1 MRKCVLIVGFLLAS
15 TLAIAQGPAD
25 FARVLDG
32 ATPQRGLYPV
42 NEDAQKQIAI
52 ALAKAKAERKRLLLV
67 FGADWCYDCH
77 VLEKAFQSRELSSVV
92 KNNFLVL
99 HINIGRGEA
108 NRDLQRKYDI
118 DVDKGV
124 PAIAV
129 LDSRG
134 RMVNSPSHEKISA
147 ARRMTYAQLAD
158 TLHQWKSN
166 PPLAA
171 NR

>member
-1 MRKCVLIVGFLLAS
+1 MRNRVLI
-15 TLAIAQGPAD
+15 AIAVLTSALAVGQGPAD
-25 FARVLDG
+25 FARVLDS

-42 NEDAQKQIAI
+42 NEDAQEKITA
-52 ALAKAKAERKRLLLV
+52 ALTKARSERKRVLLV

-77 VLEKAFQSRELSSVV
+77 VLERAFQSRELSNIV

-108 NRDLQRKYDI
+108 NRDLQSKYGVDA
-118 DVDKGV
+118 DKGV

-129 LDSRG
+129 LDSHG
-134 RMVNSPSHEKISA
+134 RMVNSPAHDKISA

-158 TLHQWKSN
+158 ALNQWKSN
-166 PPLAA
+166 PRTATT
-171 NR
+171 R

>member
-1 MRKCVLIVGFLLAS
+1 MRKSVLIVGFLLAS
-15 TLAIAQGPAD
+15 ALAFAQGPAD
-25 FARVLDG
+25 FARVLDP

-42 NEDAQKQIAI
+42 NEDAQRQIAS
-52 ALAKAKAERKRLLLV
+52 ALTKAKTDRKRVLLV

-77 VLEKAFQSRELSSVV
+77 VLEKAFRSRELSNIVQ
-92 KNNFLVL
+92 NHFLVL

-108 NRDLQRKYDI
+108 NRDLQSKYDI

-134 RMVNSPSHEKISA
+134 RMVNSPAHDKISA

-158 TLHQWKSN
+158 ALNHWKSS
-166 PPLAA
+166 PPVAA
-171 NR
+171 TR

>member
-15 TLAIAQGPAD
+15 ALSFAQGPAD
-25 FARVLDG
+25 FARVLDS

-42 NEDAQKQIAI
+42 NENAQEQIAS
-52 ALAKAKAERKRLLLV
+52 ALAKAKSERKRLLLV

-77 VLEKAFQSRELSSVV
+77 VLEKAFKSRELSSIV

-108 NRDLQRKYDI
+108 NRDLQSKYDI
-118 DVDKGV
+118 DADKGV

-129 LDSRG
+129 LDGHG
-134 RMVNSPSHEKISA
+134 RMVNSPSHDKISA
-147 ARRMTYAQLAD
+147 ARRMTYAQLAAA
-158 TLHQWKSN
+158 LNQWKSD
-166 PPLAA
+166 PPRTAT
-171 NR
+171 R

>member
-1 MRKCVLIVGFLLAS
+1 MHKRVLSAIALLATS
-15 TLAIAQGPAD
+15 LAFAQGPAD
-25 FARVLDG
+25 FARVLDE
-32 ATPQRGLYPV
+32 ATPRRGLYPENV
-42 NEDAQKQIAI
+42 DARQQIADL
-52 ALAKAKAERKRLLLV
+52 LARAKSERKRLLLV

-77 VLEKAFQSRELSSVV
+77 VLEKAFHSRELMNIVQ
-92 KNNFLVL
+92 NNFLVL

-108 NRDLQRKYDI
+108 NKELTSRYGI

-134 RMVNSPSHEKISA
+134 RLVASPQNHKISA

-158 TLHQWKSN
+158 SLQQWKSN
-166 PPLAA
+166 PPAA
-171 NR
+171 ASR

>member
-1 MRKCVLIVGFLLAS
+1 MRKCVLIIGFLLAS
-15 TLAIAQGPAD
+15 ELAIAQGPAD

-42 NEDAQKQIAI
+42 NEDAQQQIAS
-52 ALAKAKAERKRLLLV
+52 ALTKAKSGHKRVLLV

-99 HINIGRGEA
+99 HINIGRGEV
-108 NRDLQRKYDI
+108 NRELQSKYGI

-134 RMVNSPSHEKISA
+134 RLISPPRNEKVSA
-147 ARRMTYAQLAD
+147 ARRLTYAQLAD

-166 PPLAA
+166 PPLVA